1 MGMGGSMGAADVAGC
16 WDLCRKNDQVGFVEM
31 ELDVKVFVKKVY
43 YLAEIAGQAEKL
55 GGSNTCHYA
64 HIPMVL
70 KN

>member
-1 MGMGGSMGAADVAGC
+1 M
-16 WDLCRKNDQVGFVEM
+16 GFVEM
-31 ELDVKVFVKKVY
+31 GLDVKIFVKKGR

-55 GGSNTCHYA
+55 GGSDTCHYA